1 MDYSAEERFVRS
13 FVVRERQERL
23 LYELTRPKKRY
34 DGLSRFCHTA
44 ELLLDKR
51 RILLSGTDLYRQ
63 EAFCS
68 FLARHGGECRILSPD
83 PQLDGAITADAR
95 QAVSLARQSMD
106 AAIILGEHFA
116 VVQSEIMRA
125 GQEKYLL
132 CDEIKKD
139 R

>member
-1 MDYSAEERFVRS
+1 MDCSAEERFVRS
-13 FVVRERQERL
+13 FVVKERQERL

-44 ELLLDKR
+44 EQLLDRR

-63 EAFCS
+63 EAFWR
-68 FLARHGGECRILSPD
+68 FLADHDGPCRILSPD
-83 PQLDGAITADAR
+83 PRLDGEATANAADA
-95 QAVSLARQSMD
+95 VLLARQSMD
-106 AAIILGEHFA
+106 AAILLGGHFA

-132 CDEIKKD
+132 CDEIKKG

>member
-13 FVVRERQERL
+13 FVVKERQERL

-63 EAFCS
+63 EAFWR
-68 FLARHGGECRILSPD
+68 FLADHGGPCRILSPD
-83 PQLDGAITADAR
+83 PWLDGQTADAAD
-95 QAVSLARQSMD
+95 AVLLAQQSMD